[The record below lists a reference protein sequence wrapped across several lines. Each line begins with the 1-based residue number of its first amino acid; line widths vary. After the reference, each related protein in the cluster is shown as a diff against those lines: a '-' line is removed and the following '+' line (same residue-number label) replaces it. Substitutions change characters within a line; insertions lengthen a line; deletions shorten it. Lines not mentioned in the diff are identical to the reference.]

1 MTEPETG
8 TPTAREQRSA
18 PLPPARPTG
27 VKGVLTNLPL
37 VRRGDTPAELEGLA
51 QAIRAAGGKADV
63 RDVVRAYRYA
73 HVMHEGQTRRSGEAY
88 ITHPV
93 AVATELAEL
102 GLGTATLVA
111 ALLHDVVEDTAAS
124 LDDITAGFGAE
135 VAHLVDGVTKLDRI
149 RVESKEEQQ
158 AETLRKMIMAMAKDI
173 RVLVIKLADR
183 LHNMETIGH
192 MPRDK
197 QKRIAQ
203 ETLDIYAPLAH
214 RLGMQQFKLRLEDLG
229 FKTLHP
235 KRYDEIVAMVEDRNP
250 EREAYI
256 EEVMASIRDQLRELK
271 VRGRRHRPP
280 EALLLHLR
288 EDGAAGQGVRRD
300 LRPRRRARHR
310 RTRCATATR
319 SSGSSTRPG
328 DRSPAGSRTTSRCR
342 RSTSTSR
349 CTPRSSGR
357 RAGRSRSRSAPV
369 RCTTPPSSVSP
380 RTGCTR
386 TRARGNGERGPE
398 HHRRAAVDRPAPR
411 VAGRGRRTGR
421 LPRVAEDRPLRR
433 RGVRLHPEG

>member
-1 MTEPETG
+1 M
-8 TPTAREQRSA
+8 
-18 PLPPARPTG
+18 
-27 VKGVLTNLPL
+27 
-37 VRRGDTPAELEGLA
+37 RRGDTPAELEGLA

-111 ALLHDVVEDTAAS
+111 ALLHDVVEDTVAS

-214 RLGMQQFKLRLEDLG
+214 
-229 FKTLHP
+229 
-235 KRYDEIVAMVEDRNP
+235 
-250 EREAYI
+250 
-256 EEVMASIRDQLRELK
+256 
-271 VRGRRHRPP
+271 
-280 EALLLHLR
+280 
-288 EDGAAGQGVRRD
+288 
-300 LRPRRRARHR
+300 
-310 RTRCATATR
+310 
-319 SSGSSTRPG
+319 
-328 DRSPAGSRTTSRCR
+328 
-342 RSTSTSR
+342 
-349 CTPRSSGR
+349 
-357 RAGRSRSRSAPV
+357 
-369 RCTTPPSSVSP
+369 
-380 RTGCTR
+380 
-386 TRARGNGERGPE
+386 
-398 HHRRAAVDRPAPR
+398 
-411 VAGRGRRTGR
+411 
-421 LPRVAEDRPLRR
+421 
-433 RGVRLHPEG
+433 